1 MKLWV
6 GLGNPGA
13 KYAGNRH
20 NIGFMAVDR
29 IAADHGFTPW
39 RKSFQGLVAE
49 GRLGTEKVALL
60 KPETFMNLSGQ
71 SVQAAVAFWKLPLA
85 DLTVFHDEL
94 DLAPGKL
101 RLKQGGG
108 HAGHNGLRSIHGHLG
123 DDYAR
128 VRLGIGH
135 PGHKDA
141 VAAYVLH
148 DFAKADAEWLEDL
161 LRGISDGAEAL
172 ATGGRGSDAPDPVAE
187 SRRFLA
193 ARRNSFPT
201 LDDAAERLAQAV
213 SNHDNIV
220 GYLKARHNLRVR
232 RLPSSVM
239 VGSIRRL
246 DRHRKEIL
254 LDDGL
259 DTASQLFQLA
269 LQLAYLE
276 MRDDIDAVANE
287 GAFVTESGERLTRR
301 ALAPQQLFKQ
311 IAGVH
316 DVILKH

>member
-29 IAADHGFTPW
+29 IAADHGFSPW
-39 RKSFQGLVAE
+39 RKAFQGLVSE

-85 DLTVFHDEL
+85 DVTVFHDEL

-108 HAGHNGLRSIHGHLG
+108 HAGHNGLRSIHAHLG

-135 PGHKDA
+135 PGQKDA

-148 DFAKADAEWLEDL
+148 DFAKADADWLEDL

-172 ATGGRGSDAPDPVAE
+172 AMGDGQRFMNAVSLRTAPPRSSATKDRPE
-187 SRRFLA
+187 P
-193 ARRNSFPT
+193 PT
-201 LDDAAERLAQAV
+201 PAPQPQDDARSPMQ
-213 SNHDNIV
+213 
-220 GYLKARHNLRVR
+220 K
-232 RLPSSVM
+232 
-239 VGSIRRL
+239 
-246 DRHRKEIL
+246 L
-254 LDDGL
+254 LDK
-259 DTASQLFQLA
+259 F
-269 LQLAYLE
+269 
-276 MRDDIDAVANE
+276 R
-287 GAFVTESGERLTRR
+287 
-301 ALAPQQLFKQ
+301 
-311 IAGVH
+311 
-316 DVILKH
+316 